1 MTASRHGTGITG
13 ITGTQNLHKSG
24 LARLA
29 EAPTGCLVCD
39 RHRDA
44 WSSKGSKQRGKWKI
58 SRKDMAV
65 LQTSAIKH
73 HDHHHCFR
81 GKQHRKTSSLQDPE
95 GVLLSSNFLK
105 RTAKDFENYP
115 ETSNH
120 IKQKWKKGNTS
131 SIINLVGLYMDIMDI
146 GKPQTHF
153 LQKARR
159 QRVTQHSKWLWRVWW
174 SGLKG
179 DQKLPLCQKKRRY
192 FRVHKEELRRTK
204 NKVGNAGIGRVMRLT
219 TCWRFMLKLIGKTI
233 AGRKQSR
240 LNVSLVNNESSMN
253 PSTDSMLPLVC
264 VDLRDISGQLH
275 VKSKI

>member
-1 MTASRHGTGITG
+1 MSLTEPVQVWVDFSYLVVFPQKRTTRMAASRHGTGITG

-44 WSSKGSKQRGKWKI
+44 WS

-120 IKQKWKKGNTS
+120 IKQK
-131 SIINLVGLYMDIMDI
+131 
-146 GKPQTHF
+146 
-153 LQKARR
+153 
-159 QRVTQHSKWLWRVWW
+159 
-174 SGLKG
+174 
-179 DQKLPLCQKKRRY
+179 
-192 FRVHKEELRRTK
+192 
-204 NKVGNAGIGRVMRLT
+204 
-219 TCWRFMLKLIGKTI
+219 
-233 AGRKQSR
+233 
-240 LNVSLVNNESSMN
+240 
-253 PSTDSMLPLVC
+253 
-264 VDLRDISGQLH
+264 
-275 VKSKI
+275 